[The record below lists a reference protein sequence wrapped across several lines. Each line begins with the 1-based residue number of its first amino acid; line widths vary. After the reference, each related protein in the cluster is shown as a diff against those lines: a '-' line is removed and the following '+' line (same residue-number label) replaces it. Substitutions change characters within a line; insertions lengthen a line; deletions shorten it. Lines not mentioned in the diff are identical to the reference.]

1 MKKIA
6 VKIITM
12 VVLAGFVA
20 NLSGCAALKKKFT
33 RKKEEKPKAPLYQVR
48 KYDIKP
54 SLELYER
61 HYIFWVNWHKKL
73 VNELGK
79 NYKSDLRSVREMIM
93 NLKSMAILLV
103 PEKAAYFAPH
113 IDELAKAEV
122 IIEKRNMTKIKETRI
137 RRILE
142 REYRAIKREFSP
154 SRIAGYIRKEWK

>member
-6 VKIITM
+6 VKIISM

-20 NLSGCAALKKKFT
+20 NLSGCAALEKKFT
-33 RKKEEKPKAPLYQVR
+33 REKKEAPKAPLYQVR

-73 VNELGK
+73 VNDLGK
-79 NYKSDLRSVREMIM
+79 NYKSDLKSVREMIN
-93 NLKSMAILLV
+93 NLNDMAILLV
-103 PEKAAYFAPH
+103 PEKAASLTPH
-113 IDELAKAEV
+113 IDELAKTEV
-122 IIEKRNMTKIKETRI
+122 IIEKRNITKINETRI

-154 SRIAGYIRKEWK
+154 SSMEDYIRKEWK